1 MSTRTDRLAS
11 VIHHAVQQVITRGL
25 QDPRIRGLISVT
37 KVEVTPDLG
46 EAKVCVSVLPVAQQ
60 ELTLHG
66 LREAAGHIQHA
77 IAPEI
82 AARRMPR
89 LRFVVDDSLKRQ
101 AALDAALRGAET
113 VREGMEENAGFT
125 NPDEDSRS

>member
-1 MSTRTDRLAS
+1 MSTRTDKLAS
-11 VIHHAVQQVITRGL
+11 VIHHAVQHLITRGL
-25 QDPRIRGLISVT
+25 HDPRIRGLISVT

-46 EAKVCVSVLPVAQQ
+46 EAKVCVSVLPLAQQ

-66 LREAAGHIQHA
+66 LREAAGHIQHE

-82 AARRMPR
+82 TARRMPR

-101 AALDAALRGAET
+101 AALDAALRGAGSTNDGVESNT
-113 VREGMEENAGFT
+113 GSD